1 MAKVFVITNAEAI
14 ALHDDFAAEPARVLI
29 QCDESGAFGTR
40 KNLRRNRIAPL
51 RKGFAHALPI
61 ERLDSFGDRLS
72 FGCPSNGLSHANLDA
87 HWSRTTKS
95 KSRANQTGKSIRYPP
110 SNWFQRTI
118 SGSRTYRP
126 SLHFLSR
133 AEAKCPIRW
142 YSDGRKFHPACFW
155 EVRMSQNKT
164 LRNDSRR
171 MFLQMSVAAAAASA
185 FRIVNEPLLAAAA
198 IDRDR
203 NQFPPGAVVI
213 NANENPLGPCDAAR
227 AAVVSM
233 APQGGRYSYWL
244 TDELVDT
251 FAQQQGLKRE
261 YIRTFPGSSEP
272 LHFSVL
278 AFTSPTR
285 SYVAGDPGYE
295 SGGHAAKI
303 SGAREVNVPLTKSY
317 AHDIPAMLAAAPD
330 AGLFYVCTPNN
341 PTGTLTPHADIEQ
354 LVFKKPNGTVVLVDE
369 AYIHFADGADTAIDL
384 VKANQ
389 DVIVLRTF
397 SKIYGMAGLRC
408 GFAIARPDLLAKL
421 ENCGGWSALPI
432 TAVAAATASL
442 KHEHLVS
449 ERKLVNTT
457 VRQKTLDWL
466 DRNGYSYVPSQTNFF
481 MVDTKRPAKQVIDS
495 MAAKN
500 VFIGRIWPVW
510 PTYARI
516 TVGTQAEMDA
526 FTPAFD
532 AVMKNAK
539 TVSFARPASLDNS
552 RRIYADGQMLPGT
565 SS

>member
-1 MAKVFVITNAEAI
+1 
-14 ALHDDFAAEPARVLI
+14 
-29 QCDESGAFGTR
+29 
-40 KNLRRNRIAPL
+40 
-51 RKGFAHALPI
+51 
-61 ERLDSFGDRLS
+61 
-72 FGCPSNGLSHANLDA
+72 
-87 HWSRTTKS
+87 
-95 KSRANQTGKSIRYPP
+95 
-110 SNWFQRTI
+110 
-118 SGSRTYRP
+118 
-126 SLHFLSR
+126 
-133 AEAKCPIRW
+133 
-142 YSDGRKFHPACFW
+142 
-155 EVRMSQNKT
+155 MSQDSSQKT
-164 LRNDSRR
+164 APSNDSRR
-171 MFLQMSVAAAAASA
+171 TFLKFSAAAAAASA
-185 FRIVNEPLLAAAA
+185 FRIVNEPFLAAAA
-198 IDRDR
+198 MERKR
-203 NQFPPGAVVI
+203 GQFPPGSVVI

-227 AAVVSM
+227 AAVVSQ

-251 FAQQQGLKRE
+251 FAEQQGLNRE
-261 YIRTFPGSSEP
+261 YIRVFPGSSEP

-278 AFTSPTR
+278 SFTSPSR
-285 SYVAGDPGYE
+285 SYVTADPGYE
-295 SGGHAAKI
+295 SGMEAAKI

-354 LVFKKPNGTVVLVDE
+354 LVFKKPKGSVVLVDE

-421 ENCGGWSALPI
+421 EHCGGWSALPI

-442 KHEHLVS
+442 KHEHLVAD
-449 ERKLVNTT
+449 RKLINST
-457 VRQKTLDWL
+457 VRQKTFDWL
-466 DRNGYSYVPSQTNFF
+466 SRNGYSYVPSQTNFF
-481 MVDTKRPAKQVIDS
+481 MVDTKRPAKEVIDA

-500 VFIGRIWPVW
+500 VFIGRIWPAW

-539 TVSFARPASLDNS
+539 AVSFARPASLDNS